1 MAPLRLTAALALGA
15 AALLAPAPDASPQ
28 GTVDNERGG
37 AWPRRAE
44 AARTW
49 RVGGPGADFPFIA
62 PAVAAAAD
70 GDEIVVQPG
79 VYREDLVLR
88 RTVSLRGV
96 RSPVLMGT
104 GEGTVILVEA
114 PGCAITGFVIEGSGT
129 GLTNRMDAAVTLASS
144 GNRVAGNRM
153 RRVFYGVVVAGA
165 SRNEIVGN
173 EIVGFTDLPF
183 GRRGDG
189 IYLYHS
195 PDNLVQDNRVVGQR
209 DAIYFQYAPR
219 GRALGNV
226 VEDSRYGLHD
236 MFSDD
241 AVIAGNTF
249 RGCSAGANVM
259 NSRRVAIRRNRFE
272 RNRGIASAGLSL
284 KDVDASLVE
293 ANEAV
298 DNAHGLKVDGS
309 TANRFVGNRF
319 AGNDTAVVLFSSA
332 EANVFTGNTFA
343 RNGSDVVVRGR
354 FSRTSWSESGRGNHW
369 ERYRGFD
376 FDGDGVGETPHP
388 VLGAFERIE
397 GNNEAAR
404 LFLRSPAASALE
416 LAARLSL
423 PARTDVFDPAPLVS
437 RPGAPKP
444 APPATRTRG
453 FWFAGAMAAGLAG
466 IGWWRPRW

>member
-1 MAPLRLTAALALGA
+1 MAPVGLTAALVVAAVALVRV
-15 AALLAPAPDASPQ
+15 PDASSQ

-37 AWPRRAE
+37 ASPRRAE

-49 RVGGPGADFPFIA
+49 RVGGPGADFPLIA
-62 PAVAAAAD
+62 PAVAAAGD
-70 GDEIVVQPG
+70 GDEIVVHKG

-88 RTVSLRGV
+88 RTVALRGV
-96 RSPVLMGT
+96 DAPVLMGT
-104 GEGTVILVEA
+104 GRGTVILVEA
-114 PGCAITGFVIEGSGT
+114 PGCSITGLVIEGSGT
-129 GLTNRMDAAVTLASS
+129 GLTNQMDAAVTLASS
-144 GNRVAGNRM
+144 GNRVAANRM

-165 SRNEIVGN
+165 SRNQIVGN
-173 EIVGFTDLPF
+173 EIVGFTDVPF

-189 IYLYHS
+189 IYLFHA

-259 NSRRVAIRRNRFE
+259 NSRGVTIRGNRFE

-284 KDVDASLVE
+284 KDCDRSLVE
-293 ANEAV
+293 DNEAV

-354 FSRTSWSESGRGNHW
+354 FSRTSWSEAGRGNRW

-388 VLGAFERIE
+388 VLGPFERIE
-397 GNNEAAR
+397 GSNPAAR

-423 PARTDVFDPAPLVS
+423 PARTDVFDPAPLV
-437 RPGAPKP
+437 GP
-444 APPATRTRG
+444 AAAAVPPAAHGRTPAS
-453 FWFAGAMAAGLAG
+453 WIAAMAAGLAG
-466 IGWWRPRW
+466 LGWWRQRW

>member
-1 MAPLRLTAALALGA
+1 
-15 AALLAPAPDASPQ
+15 
-28 GTVDNERGG
+28 
-37 AWPRRAE
+37 
-44 AARTW
+44 
-49 RVGGPGADFPFIA
+49 
-62 PAVAAAAD
+62 
-70 GDEIVVQPG
+70 
-79 VYREDLVLR
+79 
-88 RTVSLRGV
+88 
-96 RSPVLMGT
+96 
-104 GEGTVILVEA
+104 
-114 PGCAITGFVIEGSGT
+114 
-129 GLTNRMDAAVTLASS
+129 MDAAVTLASP

-153 RRVFYGVVVAGA
+153 RRVFYGVVVTGA

-173 EIVGFTDLPF
+173 QITGFTDLPF

-189 IYLYHS
+189 IYLFHA

-241 AVIAGNTF
+241 AVIEGNTF

-259 NSRRVAIRRNRFE
+259 NSRGVTIRRNRFE

-284 KDVDASLVE
+284 KDCDRSLVE
-293 ANEAV
+293 GNEAV

-309 TANRFVGNRF
+309 SANRLLGDRF
-319 AGNDTAVVLFSSA
+319 AGNDTAVVLFASA
-332 EANVFTGNTFA
+332 EGNVFSANAFV
-343 RNGSDVVVRGR
+343 RNGSDVVLRGR
-354 FSRTSWSESGRGNHW
+354 SSRTSWSESGRGNHW

-388 VLGAFERIE
+388 VLGAFERLE
-397 GNNEAAR
+397 GNNPATR

-416 LAARLSL
+416 LAARLAP

-437 RPGAPKP
+437 RPRSAAQSP
-444 APPATRTRG
+444 APPVRRARG
-453 FWFAGAMAAGLAG
+453 LWLASAMAASLAG
-466 IGWWRPRW
+466 TFWRRARW